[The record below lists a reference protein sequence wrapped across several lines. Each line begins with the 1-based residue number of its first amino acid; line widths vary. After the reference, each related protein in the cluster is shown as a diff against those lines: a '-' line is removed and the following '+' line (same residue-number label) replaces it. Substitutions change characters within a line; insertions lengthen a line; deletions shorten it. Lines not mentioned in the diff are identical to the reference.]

1 MNFEYSEEQRAI
13 KDSVERL
20 CARFDDQYWLDID
33 NEGRFPEEFY
43 QAMANEGW
51 LGICTPEQYGGA
63 GLGIMEAAIMMRT
76 VAESG
81 AGMTGASAI
90 HINIFGLKPVDIY
103 GNEEQ
108 RERMLRPK
116 IGRASCREG
125 VACARED
132 G

>member
-90 HINIFGLKPVDIY
+90 DRKSTRLNSSHVAISYAVFCLTK
-103 GNEEQ
+103 
-108 RERMLRPK
+108 RK
-116 IGRASCREG
+116 IEISSFIS
-125 VACARED
+125 
-132 G
+132 

>member
-1 MNFEYSEEQRAI
+1 MQISSKDAVMNFEYSEEQRAI

-90 HINIFGLKPVDIY
+90 HINIFGLKPVDRS
-103 GNEEQ
+103 EEHTSELQ
-108 RERMLRPK
+108 SRGH
-116 IGRASCREG
+116 IVCR
-125 VACARED
+125 
-132 G
+132 